1 MKIICQKENLLTG
14 VNTVQRAVSLKNTL
28 PILQGIK
35 LLAKNGTICFQA
47 TDLEIGISCQVPVM
61 VEEEGEVVLP
71 AKLFSEI
78 VRKLPDTEIK
88 IESTDNN
95 INIYYDDSS
104 FAINGYDHEEFPEI
118 TEISSS
124 DQLEIPSEL
133 IKRMIR
139 QTVFA
144 ASSDET
150 RPVFT
155 GILLQIEKEN
165 ISMVSTDTHRL
176 AFSKALIS
184 GNEKEFKGII
194 PVKTMQELYRLL
206 SDTTQVQINYNN
218 SKIVF
223 KFDAVQVLTRLIEGQ
238 FPNYKQV
245 IPQTCNSK
253 FLINSRKFLET
264 VERASL
270 LSKDNYFKTNTIRL
284 NIENSLLII
293 NQYSE
298 MGKISEQIAI
308 EQTGENIIISFNAKY
323 ITDILKTV
331 ETENI
336 IMETSGSYS
345 PCVFRPENDEDYL
358 YLVLPLRN

>member
-206 SDTTQVQINYNN
+206 SDTTQVQINY
-218 SKIVF
+218 
-223 KFDAVQVLTRLIEGQ
+223 
-238 FPNYKQV
+238 
-245 IPQTCNSK
+245 
-253 FLINSRKFLET
+253 
-264 VERASL
+264 
-270 LSKDNYFKTNTIRL
+270 KDSI
-284 NIENSLLII
+284 
-293 NQYSE
+293 
-298 MGKISEQIAI
+298 
-308 EQTGENIIISFNAKY
+308 
-323 ITDILKTV
+323 
-331 ETENI
+331 
-336 IMETSGSYS
+336 
-345 PCVFRPENDEDYL
+345 
-358 YLVLPLRN
+358 

>member
-1 MKIICQKENLLTG
+1 
-14 VNTVQRAVSLKNTL
+14 
-28 PILQGIK
+28 
-35 LLAKNGTICFQA
+35 
-47 TDLEIGISCQVPVM
+47 
-61 VEEEGEVVLP
+61 
-71 AKLFSEI
+71 
-78 VRKLPDTEIK
+78 
-88 IESTDNN
+88 
-95 INIYYDDSS
+95 
-104 FAINGYDHEEFPEI
+104 
-118 TEISSS
+118 
-124 DQLEIPSEL
+124 
-133 IKRMIR
+133 
-139 QTVFA
+139 
-144 ASSDET
+144 
-150 RPVFT
+150 
-155 GILLQIEKEN
+155 
-165 ISMVSTDTHRL
+165 
-176 AFSKALIS
+176 
-184 GNEKEFKGII
+184 
-194 PVKTMQELYRLL
+194 
-206 SDTTQVQINYNN
+206 
-218 SKIVF
+218 
-223 KFDAVQVLTRLIEGQ
+223 VLTRLIEGQ